1 MSQQGDVQLFQTDD
15 DGNIIVENGL
25 VAMSGGLSTAA
36 YLSLFGGNEED
47 NGGQDTSLSW
57 WGNVDEN
64 EPEKQYRSETQHLL
78 QSIPATSGNL
88 LRIQEAALRDLDWML
103 SSDVASSVSV
113 AASIPG
119 LNRIKLIADIKAE
132 GEEFRFEFV
141 ENWKVAP

>member
-1 MSQQGDVQLFQTDD
+1 MQQGDVQLFQTDD
-15 DGNIIVENGL
+15 DGDISVEGGL
-25 VAMSGGLSTAA
+25 VAMSGGLSTAV
-36 YLSLFGGNEED
+36 YLSWFGGNEED

-88 LRIQEAALRDLDWML
+88 RRIEEAAIRDLDWML
-103 SSDVASSVSV
+103 SGNVASSVSV

-119 LNRIKLIADIKAE
+119 LNRIKLIADIKAQ
-132 GEEFRFEFV
+132 GEESRFEFV